1 MGTISR
7 RRAGSRSRTLA
18 VAITA
23 GVLCTGIPR
32 ATVAQQQRA
41 TISGRVTDQG
51 TGAPLADSR
60 VFLVGTSTATTTNSE
75 GRYTLRN
82 LPTGTIQVRVLRV
95 GYQEQKKPVT
105 VTAGQEM
112 TMDFQLTPAIVQL
125 QEIVTTATGEQRRVE
140 IGNAI
145 TTLGDVSKSV
155 ETQPITNL
163 ADLMTAKA
171 PGVTVLPGAMVGAT
185 PVVKIR
191 GLNSLSLSND
201 PIYVIDGVRMNA
213 GNHSNGFTGTRTSY
227 LNDLS
232 PEEIEDIEIVKGPS
246 AATLYGTDAANGVI
260 VITTKKGRAGATRWT
275 WYGEYGTV
283 DDRNKYPGTSA
294 IWGHAPGK
302 TTPTR
307 CVLVTIGE
315 GKCIADSTTSVN
327 ILRDPGTTPLTLG
340 HRDEYGGQVTGGS
353 DAVRYF
359 VSAGLQNE
367 IGPFKMPDFAQ
378 ATLDSMGSSV
388 RDEWLYPEA
397 YQQQNL
403 RANISASPSSKF
415 DLSANAG
422 WSNTNQRI
430 PQIDNNIY
438 SVYYSAYQN
447 PGFNHDG
454 LGYSEFG
461 KLGEFR
467 NGYGTYS
474 PAQIFQYVPEEGV
487 QRFIGTSDAMWRPF
501 SWMQNQ
507 GTVGLDFANRD
518 NLRLCRYGE
527 CPPSGTLRLG
537 TVRDQLTNDRNFS
550 AKLVSTSSWQPMMA
564 LNLKT
569 TFGGDYNNLESNYV
583 LASGSQLPPGGQNA
597 DQAAVQSASMQMQT
611 VNKTLGVYAQEQA
624 SIRDRLFLTAAVR
637 TDQNS
642 AFGTKFQRV
651 YYPKLSASWIASD
664 ERFFP
669 KYDWLN
675 QFRLRAAYG
684 ASGVQPGLTQALQTF
699 DASVVNIADTPGG
712 AAMTDT
718 PGLLAND
725 LGNPELKPETSTEF
739 EGGFESRLWN
749 NRVNLDFTFYHKKT
763 KDALINQPLA
773 ASSGAS
779 SLTVT
784 RNLGSVENHG
794 IEASITTTLIDR
806 RQFGWDMTVGGS
818 HNTNKILSLGVDANG
833 NPNPTI
839 FTGTNRDSL
848 GLPILGV
855 FARPFTYADADG
867 NGIITPDEVTV
878 GDEYEYLGYSQP
890 RDLLTVQNGFDF
902 FNRRL
907 RIQSL
912 FDYKGGFILSNG
924 SVRFYCQQ
932 TSTCYDETHQGAS
945 LFDQA
950 RLVATRYK
958 NPSTTIGYLEN
969 GQFWRF
975 RELSATL
982 TMPERFVAPIHAR
995 DLSLTFSARNLHVWT
1010 AYTGTD
1016 PESNYSTGDVQND
1029 FSTTSP
1035 RTYFILRANLHY

>member
-1 MGTISR
+1 
-7 RRAGSRSRTLA
+7 
-18 VAITA
+18 
-23 GVLCTGIPR
+23 
-32 ATVAQQQRA
+32 
-41 TISGRVTDQG
+41 
-51 TGAPLADSR
+51 
-60 VFLVGTSTATTTNSE
+60 
-75 GRYTLRN
+75 
-82 LPTGTIQVRVLRV
+82 
-95 GYQEQKKPVT
+95 
-105 VTAGQEM
+105 
-112 TMDFQLTPAIVQL
+112 
-125 QEIVTTATGEQRRVE
+125 
-140 IGNAI
+140 
-145 TTLGDVSKSV
+145 
-155 ETQPITNL
+155 
-163 ADLMTAKA
+163 
-171 PGVTVLPGAMVGAT
+171 
-185 PVVKIR
+185 
-191 GLNSLSLSND
+191 
-201 PIYVIDGVRMNA
+201 
-213 GNHSNGFTGTRTSY
+213 
-227 LNDLS
+227 
-232 PEEIEDIEIVKGPS
+232 
-246 AATLYGTDAANGVI
+246 
-260 VITTKKGRAGATRWT
+260 
-275 WYGEYGTV
+275 
-283 DDRNKYPGTSA
+283 
-294 IWGHAPGK
+294 
-302 TTPTR
+302 
-307 CVLVTIGE
+307 VLVTIGQ

-359 VSAGLQNE
+359 VSAALQNE

-378 ATLDSMGSSV
+378 ATLDSMGTPV

-397 YQQQNL
+397 FQQQNL

-415 DLSANAG
+415 DLSVNAG

-454 LGYSEFG
+454 LGYKESG

-487 QRFIGTSDAMWRPF
+487 QRFIGSSDAVWRPF

-507 GTVGLDFANRD
+507 GTVGIDFANRD

-550 AKLVSTSSWQPMMA
+550 AKLVSTSSWQPMLS
-564 LNLKT
+564 LNMKT
-569 TFGGDYNNLESNYV
+569 TFGADYNNLESNNV

-597 DQAAVQSASMQMQT
+597 DQAAVQSASMDMQT
-611 VNKTLGVYAQEQA
+611 VNKTLGLYAQEQA

-651 YYPKLSASWIASD
+651 YYPKLSVSWIASD
-664 ERFFP
+664 ESFFP

-684 ASGVQPGLTQALQTF
+684 ASGVQPGVTQALQTF
-699 DASVVNIADTPGG
+699 DASVVNIADTPGEG
-712 AAMTDT
+712 TMTDS
-718 PGLLAND
+718 PGLLANS
-725 LGNPELKPETSTEF
+725 LGNSALKPETSTEF
-739 EGGFESRLWN
+739 EGGFESRVWN
-749 NRVNLDFTFYHKKT
+749 NRMNLDFTYYRKKT

-784 RNLGSVENHG
+784 RNLGSVENQG
-794 IEASITTTLIDR
+794 IEASVTTTLIDR
-806 RQFGWDMTVGGS
+806 RQFGWDMTIGGS
-818 HNTNKILSLGVDANG
+818 HNSNKILSLGVDANG

-839 FTGTNRDSL
+839 GTGTNRDSL
-848 GLPILGV
+848 GLPIAGV
-855 FARPFTYADADG
+855 FARPFTYADNDG

-878 GDEYEYLGYSQP
+878 GDEFEYLGYSQP
-890 RDLLTVQNGFDF
+890 RDLVTVQNGFDF
-902 FNRRL
+902 FNRKL

-932 TSTCYDETHQGAS
+932 TSTCYDETHTDAS

-950 RLVATRYK
+950 RLVATRYE

-982 TMPERFVAPIHAR
+982 TMPERIVAPLHAR